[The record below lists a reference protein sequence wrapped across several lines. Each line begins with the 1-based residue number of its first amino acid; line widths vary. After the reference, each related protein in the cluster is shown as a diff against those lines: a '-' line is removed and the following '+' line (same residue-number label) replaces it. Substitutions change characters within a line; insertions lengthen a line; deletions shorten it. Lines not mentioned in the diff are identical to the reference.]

1 MSREETLYGLLAEF
15 DTPEALIAADHRV
28 RDAGYRDFETYTPF
42 PVEELSNPHQRG
54 GTWIPVLVFVGGC
67 LGAAGAFFMQYYSAV
82 YHYPLN
88 VGGRPL
94 NSWPSFMPVTFEM
107 TVLLGALF
115 GLVGMIVLNGLPRP
129 HHPLFGVPQF
139 DRASRDRFFLAIEST
154 DPEFDKSG
162 TREFL
167 LSLGPREV
175 VEVPP

>member
-42 PVEELSNPHQRG
+42 PVEELSNPHQRRHLDPGSCVCGRLLG
-54 GTWIPVLVFVGGC
+54 GGGR
-67 LGAAGAFFMQYYSAV
+67 FFMQYYSAV

-167 LSLGPREV
+167 MSLGPREV